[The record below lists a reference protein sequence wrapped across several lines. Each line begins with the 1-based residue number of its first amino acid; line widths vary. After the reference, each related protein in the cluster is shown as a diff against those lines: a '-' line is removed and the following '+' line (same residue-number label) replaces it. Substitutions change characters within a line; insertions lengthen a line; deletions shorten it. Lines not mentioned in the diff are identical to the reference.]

1 MMRDVQREI
10 ARRDSA
16 FARVRSVTAIAVVVS
31 AGLTAALAAVAG
43 ASTHLRKVVTRTHAV
58 THERAVTAPPAPLVP
73 VHTAGPTPQAP
84 PSTPA
89 PTPVPS
95 AAPPVAVSGGS

>member
-1 MMRDVQREI
+1 MRDIQREV

-16 FARVRSVTAIAVVVS
+16 FARVRSYTAIAVVAS

-43 ASTHLRKVVTRTHAV
+43 ASTHLRKAVVRTHAV
-58 THERAVTAPPAPLVP
+58 THQKAVTAPPAPLIA
-73 VHTAGPTPQAP
+73 VHSAGPAPQAP